1 MAVDSSH
8 IPFIAVSNS
17 FVDLTRNALLG
28 FLISLDRRW
37 GFYQPLEILCRTE
50 GIVVKSV
57 VGAGYYLRCR
67 SIYYYRALYIC
78 TYIVSLHECSC
89 AILKYAY
96 MHAVARLNTL
106 K

>member
-1 MAVDSSH
+1 MTVIIKSQSPIVFYDAETREIH
-8 IPFIAVSNS
+8 QIHS
-17 FVDLTRNALLG
+17 FSKDGRNALSG

-78 TYIVSLHECSC
+78 T
-89 AILKYAY
+89 
-96 MHAVARLNTL
+96 
-106 K
+106 